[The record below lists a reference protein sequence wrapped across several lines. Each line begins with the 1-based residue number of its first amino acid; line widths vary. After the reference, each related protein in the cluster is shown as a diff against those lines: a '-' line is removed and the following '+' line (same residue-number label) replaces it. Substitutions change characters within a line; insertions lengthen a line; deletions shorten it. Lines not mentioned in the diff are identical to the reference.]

1 MEESATSS
9 SINESLDDDSLN
21 KSNENASSSTPTTI
35 VQLATFSDDTND
47 KAAAATT
54 SITKSIGK
62 KIDQLKIPD
71 FIRNNWDPLNCS
83 DWDLEKPTQNCLHRI
98 KKY

>member
-1 MEESATSS
+1 MEESASSS
-9 SINESLDDDSLN
+9 SINESLDDDSIN